1 MNIKEVQEIKRKYS
15 IIGTSEELSRAID
28 IALKVAQTDFSVLI
42 QGESGVGKEVFS
54 KIIHQQSQRKS
65 QPFLA
70 INCGAIPEGTIDS
83 ELFGHVKG
91 AFTNAISEHKGI
103 FEAANGGTIF
113 LDEIGELPLN
123 TQIKLLRVLESG
135 QFKKVGSDKIQKTDV
150 RIVAATNA
158 DLKKGI
164 DNGKFRTDLYYRL
177 NTISIAIPSLR
188 ERKEDIPLL
197 VRHFADMTAKE
208 YSMPEVKFTPEAM
221 RKIQDCYWR
230 GNVRQLMHT
239 IQRISILEQGRLI
252 DENTVAAHLPEG
264 ENETGLMVYQ
274 PGKEEN
280 SNPELPNQVKMLFQV
295 IKDMRHEM
303 DNMKGILKDLTSRDS
318 VIYQGNGD
326 TLRDDELILEQTDE
340 DKKKPKVQSS
350 HIEDIEEYKVESG
363 SLRDNEK
370 GMIINSLKKHKG
382 NRRKAAEELG
392 LSQRTIYRKIQEFG
406 IEL

>member
-1 MNIKEVQEIKRKYS
+1 MDKEEVQGIKRKYS
-15 IIGTSEELSRAID
+15 IIGTSEELNRAID

-197 VRHFADMTAKE
+197 VRHFADMTAKK

-252 DENTVAAHLPEG
+252 DEKTVTMHLPEG

-280 SNPELPNQVKMLFQV
+280 SNSELPNQVKMLLQV
-295 IKDMRHEM
+295 IKDMRLEM
-303 DNMKGILKDLTSRDS
+303 DNMKSVLNDLTSRGS
-318 VIYQGNGD
+318 VIYQSNKD
-326 TLRDDELILEQTDE
+326 NQQNDELILEQTDE

-370 GMIINSLKKHKG
+370 EMIINSLKKHKG

-392 LSQRTIYRKIQEFG
+392 LSQRTVYRRIQEFG

>member
-15 IIGTSEELSRAID
+15 IIGTSEELNRAID

-197 VRHFADMTAKE
+197 VRYFTDMTAKN

-252 DENTVAAHLPEG
+252 DEKTVTMHLPEG

-280 SNPELPNQVKMLFQV
+280 SNPELPNQVKMLLQV

-370 GMIINSLKKHKG
+370 EMIINSLKKHKG

-392 LSQRTIYRKIQEFG
+392 LSQRTIYRRIQEFD

>member
-1 MNIKEVQEIKRKYS
+1 MNIKEVQDIKRKYS
-15 IIGTSEELSRAID
+15 IIGTSEELNRAID

-135 QFKKVGSDKIQKTDV
+135 QFKKVGSDKIQKTNV

-252 DENTVAAHLPEG
+252 DEKTVTMHLPEG

-280 SNPELPNQVKMLFQV
+280 SNPELPNQVKMLLQV

-370 GMIINSLKKHKG
+370 EMIINSLKKHKG

-392 LSQRTIYRKIQEFG
+392 LSQRTIYRRIQEFG

>member
-1 MNIKEVQEIKRKYS
+1 MNKDKVQEIKRKYS
-15 IIGTSEELSRAID
+15 IIGTSEELNRAID

-54 KIIHQQSQRKS
+54 KIIHQTSQRKA
-65 QPFLA
+65 QPFMA

-91 AFTNAISEHKGI
+91 SFTNAISEHKGI

-158 DLKKGI
+158 DLKKAI

-177 NTISIAIPSLR
+177 NTISITIPSLR

-197 VRHFADMTAKE
+197 VRHFAEVTAAS
-208 YSMPEVKFTPEAM
+208 YNMPEVKFTPGAM
-221 RKIQDCYWR
+221 MKIKECYWR
-230 GNVRQLMHT
+230 GNIRQLLHT
-239 IQRISILEQGRLI
+239 IQRISILEEGREI
-252 DENTVAAHLPEG
+252 DEDTIVMHLPEG
-264 ENETGLMVYQ
+264 ENETGLVPYQ
-274 PGKEEN
+274 SPQEE
-280 SNPELPNQVKMLFQV
+280 SRHTELPDEVKMLFQLL
-295 IKDMRHEM
+295 KDMRSEM
-303 DNMKGILKDLTSRDS
+303 DGMKKVINDLTTRNSAIYNSDRDS
-318 VIYQGNGD
+318 IPEDNI
-326 TLRDDELILEQTDE
+326 ILEQTDGGQ
-340 DKKKPKVQSS
+340 KIQKVQSS
-350 HIEDIEEYKVESG
+350 HIEDIEEYREESG
-363 SLRDNEK
+363 LLRDNEK
-370 GMIINSLKKHKG
+370 EMILKTLKKYEG

-392 LSQRTIYRKIQEFG
+392 LSQRTIYRRIKDYG
-406 IEL
+406 IDL